1 MIMSKMKKQIAV
13 ILSCSVMSLTSS
25 TIPTSVGIY
34 DMRPKNSFRGGSI
47 GKGEDKKHKSHKRYK
62 PRN

>member
-25 TIPTSVGIY
+25 AMPTSAGIY

-47 GKGEDKKHKSHKRYK
+47 GKGGKVKYR
-62 PRN
+62 RG